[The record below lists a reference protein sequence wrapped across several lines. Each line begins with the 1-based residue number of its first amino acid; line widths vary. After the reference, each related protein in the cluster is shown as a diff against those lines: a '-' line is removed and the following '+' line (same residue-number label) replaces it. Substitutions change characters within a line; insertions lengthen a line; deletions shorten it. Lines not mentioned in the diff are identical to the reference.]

1 MNNKCNFGKFVLDC
15 FLCFGVMV
23 VSAIIFSYPFAF
35 MVTIILSIF
44 GVEDFSVKIWCF
56 GDISAILLPSSLVI
70 PVIMIF
76 LYKKDIISYKIY
88 KISLMLCYILLVFFI
103 LFIDYTL
110 NCNFVK

>member
-1 MNNKCNFGKFVLDC
+1 MDNEFSFDKFILDC
-15 FLCFGVMV
+15 FICFGVMI

-35 MVTIILSIF
+35 IVNIILSLL
-44 GVEDFSVKIWCF
+44 GVEHFSVKIWCF
-56 GDISAILLPSSLVI
+56 GDMSVILLPSSLVI

-76 LYKKDIISYKIY
+76 LYKKKLISYKFY
-88 KISLMLCYILLVFFI
+88 KISLILCYIVLVFFI